1 MPDMPW
7 SKVLP
12 LPATFC
18 LLLASCA
25 SVKSSAPA
33 AATCGSIA
41 GSALW
46 ARTELYFGMQKP
58 DGSMTSEEDYR
69 RFLDDVISPRLRA
82 GFTVLDGNGQ
92 YLDSTDRLWREP
104 TKVLIVTYP
113 PDPATSASLEEIRRT
128 YKATFQQQSVMRV
141 DSNTCVGF

>member
-1 MPDMPW
+1 MPDASRLKALTPQIA
-7 SKVLP
+7 L
-12 LPATFC
+12 C
-18 LLLASCA
+18 LFLAGCA
-25 SVKSSAPA
+25 SVKPSAPT
-33 AATCGSIA
+33 AATCGSVA
-41 GSALW
+41 GAALW

-58 DGSMTSEEDYR
+58 DGAIADEEDYQ
-69 RFLDDVISPRLRA
+69 RFLDEVISPRLRA

-113 PDPATSASLEEIRRT
+113 SDPATSATIEEIRRA

-141 DSNTCVGF
+141 DSSTCVGF